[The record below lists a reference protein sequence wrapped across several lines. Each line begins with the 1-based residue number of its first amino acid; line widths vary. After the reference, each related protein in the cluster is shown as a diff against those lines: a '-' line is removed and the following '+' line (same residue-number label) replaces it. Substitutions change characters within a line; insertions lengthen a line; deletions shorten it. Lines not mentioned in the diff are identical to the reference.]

1 MKDEKEY
8 FSKMGGMEETFQL
21 RQEYIGRALSALS
34 CRAKGIEPVEYSFER
49 RKTTCEVKKE
59 LNHIR

>member
-1 MKDEKEY
+1 
-8 FSKMGGMEETFQL
+8 MGGMEETFQL